1 MTNNQKSLLK
11 LIRESADPTQAI
23 LVAIEIISDY
33 LRQPESL
40 KAQVP
45 VGLVELD

>member
-23 LVAIEIISDY
+23 LVAVEVISDF
-33 LRQPESL
+33 LKQHQSL
-40 KAQVP
+40 KEQEP
-45 VGLVELD
+45 VGQ